1 MNDNDNTIKDT
12 SGLNAYEEKQEV
24 RRERLEAMAEK
35 ARSESAST
43 HASARKM
50 AEVIPFGQPILIG
63 HYSEGRDRRY
73 RGRIHDKFGKAF
85 ELAKKADY
93 YERKTEAVGS
103 GGISSDD
110 PDAIVKLR
118 AELTDLEA
126 SQETMKRVNALLR
139 KSKTTESRTAAL
151 LDAGFNETRV
161 RELLT
166 PDCFGNLGFAGFKL
180 TNNSANIRRVTQRI
194 EELEKQRQQPSIE
207 RTGKGYT
214 CRQDTEE
221 NRIMFFFDGK
231 PDEDTRNLLKSYAFK
246 WSPTRGAWVRQITGN
261 AIHAARSVCEAL
273 DK

>member
-1 MNDNDNTIKDT
+1 MNDNDNT
-12 SGLNAYEEKQEV
+12 SGLNAYEEKQEA
-24 RRERLEAMAEK
+24 RRERLEALADK
-35 ARSESAST
+35 ARSESAN
-43 HASARKM
+43 AYESARKM
-50 AEVIPFGQPILIG
+50 AEVIPLGQPILVG

-85 ELAKKADY
+85 QLAEKADH
-93 YERKTEAVGS
+93 YEQKAAAVGS

-110 PDAIVKLR
+110 PDAIMKLR
-118 AELTDLEA
+118 AELADLEA

-139 KSKTTESRTAAL
+139 KWKTTESRTAAL
-151 LDAGFNETRV
+151 LDAGFSETRV

-166 PDCFGNLGFAGFKL
+166 PDCFGILGFASFKL

-194 EELEKQRQQPSIE
+194 EALEKQRQQPSVE
-207 RTGKGYT
+207 HTGKDYT
-214 CRQDTEE
+214 CRQDTDE

-231 PDEDTRNLLKSYAFK
+231 PDEDTRNLLKSHAFK

-261 AIHAARSVCEAL
+261 AIYAARCICKAL